1 MPGAAVGGVDRVRL
15 TPYNNLTT
23 PEEFPALSD
32 DIPLG
37 LMLGLLFILVCLS
50 AFFSS
55 SETGMMSIN
64 RYRLNHQANA
74 GSRSA
79 KRVVELLKR
88 PDRLLGVIL
97 IGNNLVNI
105 GAAALATVIAT
116 RFLGNFGPGLA
127 VGVLTVLI
135 LVFGE
140 ITPKSLS
147 TRYSE
152 RISLVVSPVIL
163 GFLRAVGPVVTVF
176 QKITDALGNAAADG
190 SADPLVTESELIS
203 MINYGEEEGTI
214 EESERELI
222 ERAFAFTDLVVE
234 DVMTPRHKV
243 LSVDGRQTLKESL
256 PNLVDTPYSRIPL
269 YEDDP
274 DEILRI
280 LHLRDL
286 LPVIARDYD
295 GSESLSSLAR
305 EPNFVPDSQSVT
317 ETIRSFRREQQ
328 HMAVVV
334 DEHGTMRGVVT
345 FEDLLEELVGEIYDE
360 RDEVPRDMEK
370 LDQNRIVLDG
380 AAEIRIVEEFFDIDL
395 SGKATDTVNRW
406 ILEQTERIPDNGETF
421 LFEGLEV
428 TVKSASR
435 RRIGEVIIA
444 RTGHSVE
451 EEQAAG

>member
-1 MPGAAVGGVDRVRL
+1 VGD
-15 TPYNNLTT
+15 
-23 PEEFPALSD
+23 FIAL
-32 DIPLG
+32 I
-37 LMLGLLFILVCLS
+37 LLLALS
-50 AFFSS
+50 AFFSG
-55 SETGMMSIN
+55 SETALVSLSKGRAHGLAQEN
-64 RYRLNHQANA
+64 RR
-74 GSRSA
+74 GA
-79 KRVVELLKR
+79 KALYALKSEPQR
-88 PDRLLGVIL
+88 MLIAIL

-105 GAAALATVIAT
+105 CAAALSTVIAT
-116 RFLGNFGPGLA
+116 RFFGNFGPGLA
-127 VGVLTVLI
+127 VGMLTVLI

-152 RISLVVSPVIL
+152 RISLVVAPVIL

-176 QKITDALGNAAADG
+176 QRITDILGNAAANG
-190 SADPLVTESELIS
+190 SEDPLVTESELIS
-203 MINYGEEEGTI
+203 MINFGEAEGTI

-243 LSVDGRQTLKESL
+243 VSLDGRQTLKGSL
-256 PNLVDTPYSRIPL
+256 PLLVDTPYSRIPL
-269 YEDDP
+269 HEDDP

-286 LPVIARDYD
+286 LPAVSQ
-295 GSESLSSLAR
+295 GSSGGNSLSSLAR
-305 EPNFVPDSQSVT
+305 QPNFVPDSQSVT
-317 ETIRSFRREQQ
+317 ETITAFRREQQ

-360 RDEVPRDMEK
+360 RDVVPSAVEK
-370 LDQNRIVLDG
+370 LGKNKILLDG
-380 AAEIRIVEEFFDIDL
+380 AAEIRVVEEFFEIDL

-406 ILEQTERIPDNGETF
+406 ILEQAERIPNNGETF
-421 LFEGLEV
+421 RIEGLEV

-435 RRIGEVIIA
+435 RRIGEVIISQKKHA
-444 RTGHSVE
+444 AE
-451 EEQAAG
+451 EG

>member
-1 MPGAAVGGVDRVRL
+1 MGDFISLVLLL
-15 TPYNNLTT
+15 T
-23 PEEFPALSD
+23 
-32 DIPLG
+32 
-37 LMLGLLFILVCLS
+37 LS
-50 AFFSS
+50 AFFSGAETALVS
-55 SETGMMSIN
+55 LSKGRAEGLTRENRRGAKALYALKSEPQRMLI
-64 RYRLNHQANA
+64 A
-74 GSRSA
+74 
-79 KRVVELLKR
+79 
-88 PDRLLGVIL
+88 IL

-152 RISLVVSPVIL
+152 RISLVVAPTIL

-176 QKITDALGNAAADG
+176 QKITDALGNAAVDG
-190 SADPLVTESELIS
+190 SEDPLVTESELIS

-256 PNLVDTPYSRIPL
+256 PSMVDTPYSRIPL
-269 YEDDP
+269 HEDDP

-286 LPVIARDYD
+286 LPAIARGYAEN
-295 GSESLSSLAR
+295 ESLFSLAR

-317 ETIRSFRREQQ
+317 ETITSFRRDQQ

-345 FEDLLEELVGEIYDE
+345 FEDLLEELV
-360 RDEVPRDMEK
+360 
-370 LDQNRIVLDG
+370 
-380 AAEIRIVEEFFDIDL
+380 
-395 SGKATDTVNRW
+395 
-406 ILEQTERIPDNGETF
+406 
-421 LFEGLEV
+421 
-428 TVKSASR
+428 
-435 RRIGEVIIA
+435 
-444 RTGHSVE
+444 
-451 EEQAAG
+451 

>member
-1 MPGAAVGGVDRVRL
+1 MGDFIA
-15 TPYNNLTT
+15 
-23 PEEFPALSD
+23 
-32 DIPLG
+32 
-37 LMLGLLFILVCLS
+37 LMLLLMLS
-50 AFFSS
+50 AFFSG
-55 SETGMMSIN
+55 SETALVSLSKARAEGLA
-64 RYRLNHQANA
+64 REHRR
-74 GSRSA
+74 GA
-79 KRVVELLKR
+79 KALYALKR
-88 PDRLLGVIL
+88 DPQRMLIAIL

-105 GAAALATVIAT
+105 CAATLATVIAT
-116 RFLGNFGPGLA
+116 QLFGNLGPGFA

-152 RISLVVSPVIL
+152 RISLVVAPIIL
-163 GFLRAVGPVVTVF
+163 MFLRSVGPLVTVF

-190 SADPLVTESELIS
+190 SEDPLVTESELIS

-243 LSVDGRQTLKESL
+243 LSIDGRQTLNEAL
-256 PNLVDTPYSRIPL
+256 PSLVDTPYSRIPL
-269 YEDDP
+269 HEDDP

-286 LPVIARDYD
+286 LPAIARDSS
-295 GSESLSSLAR
+295 GSESLSSLSR
-305 EPNFVPDSQSVT
+305 EPNFVPDSQSIT
-317 ETIRSFRREQQ
+317 ETITSFRRGQQ

-360 RDEVPRDMEK
+360 RDVVPRDIEK
-370 LDQNRIVLDG
+370 LDPNRIVLDG
-380 AAEIRIVEEFFDIDL
+380 AAEIRIIEEFFDIDL
-395 SGKATDTVNRW
+395 PGKATDTINRW
-406 ILEQTERIPDNGETF
+406 ILEQTERIPSNGEKF
-421 LFEGLEV
+421 QFEGLEV

-435 RRIGEVIIA
+435 RRIGEVIVA
-444 RTGHSVE
+444 RTNRPSEKE
-451 EEQAAG
+451 EARG

>member
-1 MPGAAVGGVDRVRL
+1 MGDL
-15 TPYNNLTT
+15 I
-23 PEEFPALSD
+23 ALV
-32 DIPLG
+32 
-37 LMLGLLFILVCLS
+37 LLLALS
-50 AFFSS
+50 AFFSG
-55 SETGMMSIN
+55 SETALVSLSKGRAEGLAREN
-64 RYRLNHQANA
+64 RR
-74 GSRSA
+74 GA
-79 KRVVELLKR
+79 KALYALKNEPQR
-88 PDRLLGVIL
+88 MLIAIL

-269 YEDDP
+269 HEDDP
-274 DEILRI
+274 D
-280 LHLRDL
+280 
-286 LPVIARDYD
+286 
-295 GSESLSSLAR
+295 
-305 EPNFVPDSQSVT
+305 
-317 ETIRSFRREQQ
+317 
-328 HMAVVV
+328 
-334 DEHGTMRGVVT
+334 
-345 FEDLLEELVGEIYDE
+345 
-360 RDEVPRDMEK
+360 
-370 LDQNRIVLDG
+370 
-380 AAEIRIVEEFFDIDL
+380 
-395 SGKATDTVNRW
+395 
-406 ILEQTERIPDNGETF
+406 
-421 LFEGLEV
+421 
-428 TVKSASR
+428 
-435 RRIGEVIIA
+435 
-444 RTGHSVE
+444 
-451 EEQAAG
+451 

>member
-1 MPGAAVGGVDRVRL
+1 VG
-15 TPYNNLTT
+15 N
-23 PEEFPALSD
+23 FIALV
-32 DIPLG
+32 
-37 LMLGLLFILVCLS
+37 LLLALS
-50 AFFSS
+50 AFFSG
-55 SETGMMSIN
+55 SETALVSLSKGRADGLAREN
-64 RYRLNHQANA
+64 RR
-74 GSRSA
+74 GA
-79 KRVVELLKR
+79 KALYALKNEPQR
-88 PDRLLGVIL
+88 MLIAIL

-105 GAAALATVIAT
+105 GAAALSTVIAT
-116 RFLGNFGPGLA
+116 RALGDFGPGLA
-127 VGVLTVLI
+127 VGMLTVLI

-152 RISLVVSPVIL
+152 RISLMVAPIIL

-176 QKITDALGNAAADG
+176 QRITDFLG
-190 SADPLVTESELIS
+190 SAAGDGAEDPLVTEAELIS
-203 MINYGEEEGTI
+203 MINFGEEEGTI

-256 PNLVDTPYSRIPL
+256 PLLVDTPYSRIPL
-269 YEDDP
+269 HQDDP

-286 LPVIARDYD
+286 LPAIVQ
-295 GSESLSSLAR
+295 GSAGDETLSSLSR

-317 ETIRSFRREQQ
+317 ETITAFRREQQ

-360 RDEVPRDMEK
+360 RDEIPRTVEK

-380 AAEIRIVEEFFDIDL
+380 AAEIRVVEEFFDTDL

-406 ILEQTERIPDNGETF
+406 ILEQTGRIPNNGETF
-421 LFEGLEV
+421 QFEGLEV

-435 RRIGEVIIA
+435 RRIGEVIISQTNRDA
-444 RTGHSVE
+444 RKG
-451 EEQAAG
+451 QAVG

>member
-1 MPGAAVGGVDRVRL
+1 VGD
-15 TPYNNLTT
+15 
-23 PEEFPALSD
+23 FIAL
-32 DIPLG
+32 I
-37 LMLGLLFILVCLS
+37 LLLALS
-50 AFFSS
+50 AFFSGAETALVS
-55 SETGMMSIN
+55 LSKGRAEGLAREDRRGAKALYALKSEPQRMLI
-64 RYRLNHQANA
+64 A
-74 GSRSA
+74 
-79 KRVVELLKR
+79 
-88 PDRLLGVIL
+88 IL

-116 RFLGNFGPGLA
+116 RYLGDFGPGLA

-152 RISLVVSPVIL
+152 RISLVVAPVIL
-163 GFLRAVGPVVTVF
+163 GLLRAVSPVVTIF
-176 QKITDALGNAAADG
+176 QKITDALGNVAADG
-190 SADPLVTESELIS
+190 SEDPLVTESELIS

-256 PNLVDTPYSRIPL
+256 PSLVDTPYSRIPL
-269 YEDDP
+269 YEDNP

-286 LPVIARDYD
+286 LPAIAHGYVAD
-295 GSESLSSLAR
+295 ESLSSLAR

-317 ETIRSFRREQQ
+317 ETITSFRREQQ

-360 RDEVPRDMEK
+360 RDEVPRAVEK

-380 AAEIRIVEEFFDIDL
+380 AAEIRIVEEFFNVDL

-421 LFEGLEV
+421 RFEGLQV

-444 RTGHSVE
+444 RIDRSVE
-451 EEQAAG
+451 EGQAAG

>member
-1 MPGAAVGGVDRVRL
+1 MGDFIALAV
-15 TPYNNLTT
+15 
-23 PEEFPALSD
+23 
-32 DIPLG
+32 
-37 LMLGLLFILVCLS
+37 LLALS
-50 AFFSS
+50 AFFSG
-55 SETGMMSIN
+55 SETALVSLSKGRAEGLAREN
-64 RYRLNHQANA
+64 RRGAQALY
-74 GSRSA
+74 S
-79 KRVVELLKR
+79 LKSEPQR
-88 PDRLLGVIL
+88 MLIAIL

-116 RFLGNFGPGLA
+116 QIFGNFGPGLA
-127 VGVLTVLI
+127 VGMLTVLI

-152 RISLVVSPVIL
+152 RISLLVAPTIL
-163 GFLRAVGPVVTVF
+163 GFLRVVSPVVTAF
-176 QKITDALGNAAADG
+176 QKISDVLSRVAVDG
-190 SADPLVTESELIS
+190 SGDPLVTESELIS

-243 LSVDGRQTLKESL
+243 LSADGRQTLKESL
-256 PNLVDTPYSRIPL
+256 PALVETPYSRIPL
-269 YEDDP
+269 HQDDP
-274 DEILRI
+274 DEILKI

-286 LPVIARDYD
+286 LPAISR
-295 GSESLSSLAR
+295 GSGENQTLASLAR

-317 ETIRSFRREQQ
+317 ETIASFRREQQ

-360 RDEVPRDMEK
+360 RDEVPRTVEK
-370 LDQNRIVLDG
+370 LDQNTIALDG
-380 AAEIRIVEEFFDIDL
+380 AAEIRVVEEYFDIDL

-406 ILEQTERIPDNGETF
+406 ILEQTGRIPNNGETF
-421 LFEGLEV
+421 WFEGLEV
-428 TVKSASR
+428 NVKSASR

-444 RTGHSVE
+444 QVSRLEE

>member
-1 MPGAAVGGVDRVRL
+1 MGDL
-15 TPYNNLTT
+15 I
-23 PEEFPALSD
+23 ALV
-32 DIPLG
+32 
-37 LMLGLLFILVCLS
+37 LLLALS
-50 AFFSS
+50 AFFSGAETALVS
-55 SETGMMSIN
+55 LSKGRAEGLARENRRGAKALYALKSEPQRMLI
-64 RYRLNHQANA
+64 A
-74 GSRSA
+74 
-79 KRVVELLKR
+79 
-88 PDRLLGVIL
+88 IL

-152 RISLVVSPVIL
+152 RISLVVAPVIL

-256 PNLVDTPYSRIPL
+256 PKLVDTPYSRIPL
-269 YEDDP
+269 HEDDP

-286 LPVIARDYD
+286 LPVISRDYD

-421 LFEGLEV
+421 RFEGLEV

>member
-1 MPGAAVGGVDRVRL
+1 VGD
-15 TPYNNLTT
+15 
-23 PEEFPALSD
+23 FIAL
-32 DIPLG
+32 I
-37 LMLGLLFILVCLS
+37 LLLALS
-50 AFFSS
+50 AFFSGAETALVS
-55 SETGMMSIN
+55 LSKGRAEGLAREDRRGAKALYALKSEPQRMLI
-64 RYRLNHQANA
+64 A
-74 GSRSA
+74 
-79 KRVVELLKR
+79 
-88 PDRLLGVIL
+88 IL

-116 RFLGNFGPGLA
+116 RYLGDFGPGLA

-152 RISLVVSPVIL
+152 RISLVVAPVIL
-163 GFLRAVGPVVTVF
+163 GLLRAVSPVVTIF
-176 QKITDALGNAAADG
+176 QKITDALGNVAADG
-190 SADPLVTESELIS
+190 SEDPLVTESELIS

-256 PNLVDTPYSRIPL
+256 PSLVDTPYSRIPL

-286 LPVIARDYD
+286 LPAIAHGYVAD
-295 GSESLSSLAR
+295 ESLSSLSR

-317 ETIRSFRREQQ
+317 ETITSFRREQQ

-360 RDEVPRDMEK
+360 RDEVPRAVEK

-380 AAEIRIVEEFFDIDL
+380 AAEIRIVEEFFNVDL

-421 LFEGLEV
+421 RFEGLQV

-444 RTGHSVE
+444 RIDRSVE
-451 EEQAAG
+451 EGQAAG

>member
-1 MPGAAVGGVDRVRL
+1 MSD
-15 TPYNNLTT
+15 
-23 PEEFPALSD
+23 FIALV
-32 DIPLG
+32 
-37 LMLGLLFILVCLS
+37 LLLALS
-50 AFFSS
+50 AFFSGAETALVS
-55 SETGMMSIN
+55 LSKGRADGLARENRRGAKALYALKSEPQRMLI
-64 RYRLNHQANA
+64 A
-74 GSRSA
+74 
-79 KRVVELLKR
+79 
-88 PDRLLGVIL
+88 IL

-105 GAAALATVIAT
+105 GAAALSTVIAT

-127 VGVLTVLI
+127 VGMLTVLI

-152 RISLVVSPVIL
+152 RISLVVAPVIL

-176 QKITDALGNAAADG
+176 QRITDALGNAAADG
-190 SADPLVTESELIS
+190 SEDPLVTESELIS
-203 MINYGEEEGTI
+203 MINFGEEEGTI
-214 EESERELI
+214 EESERDLI

-243 LSVDGRQTLKESL
+243 LSVDARQTLKESL
-256 PNLVDTPYSRIPL
+256 PLLVDTPYSRIPL
-269 YEDDP
+269 HEDDP

-286 LPVIARDYD
+286 LPAIAQGNAGDK
-295 GSESLSSLAR
+295 SLSSLAR

-317 ETIRSFRREQQ
+317 ETITAFRRDQQ

-360 RDEVPRDMEK
+360 RDEVPRAVEK

-380 AAEIRIVEEFFDIDL
+380 AAEIRVVEEFFDIDL

-406 ILEQTERIPDNGETF
+406 ILEQTERIPNNGETF
-421 LFEGLEV
+421 RFEGLEV

-435 RRIGEVIIA
+435 RRIGEVIISQTDRA
-444 RTGHSVE
+444 AE
-451 EEQAAG
+451 EEQVAG

>member
-1 MPGAAVGGVDRVRL
+1 VGD
-15 TPYNNLTT
+15 
-23 PEEFPALSD
+23 FIALVLL
-32 DIPLG
+32 LG
-37 LMLGLLFILVCLS
+37 LS
-50 AFFSS
+50 AFFSG
-55 SETGMMSIN
+55 SETALISLSKGRADALAREN
-64 RYRLNHQANA
+64 RR
-74 GSRSA
+74 GA
-79 KRVVELLKR
+79 KALHALKSEPQR
-88 PDRLLGVIL
+88 MLIAIL

-105 GAAALATVIAT
+105 GAASLSTVIAT
-116 RFLGNFGPGLA
+116 RVFGNFGPGLA

-152 RISLVVSPVIL
+152 RSSLLVAPVIL
-163 GFLRAVGPVVTVF
+163 GLIRTVGPVVTVF
-176 QKITDALGNAAADG
+176 QRITDALSNVATHG
-190 SADPLVTESELIS
+190 SEDPLVTESELIS
-203 MINYGEEEGTI
+203 MIQFGEEEGTI
-214 EESERELI
+214 EGSERELI

-243 LSVDGRQTLKESL
+243 LSVDGRQTLAESL
-256 PNLVDTPYSRIPL
+256 QLLVDTPYSRIPL
-269 YEDDP
+269 HEDDP

-286 LPVIARDYD
+286 LPEAAKGYAGDK
-295 GSESLSSLAR
+295 SLSSLSR

-317 ETIRSFRREQQ
+317 ETITAFRREQQ

-360 RDEVPRDMEK
+360 RDEVPRTVEK
-370 LDQNRIVLDG
+370 LDQNRIILDG
-380 AAEIRIVEEFFDIDL
+380 SAEIRLVEEFFNIDL

-406 ILEQTERIPDNGETF
+406 ILEQTGRIPSNGDTF
-421 LFEGLEV
+421 QFEGLDV

-444 RTGHSVE
+444 QTIY
-451 EEQAAG
+451 AAENEKKVAS

>member
-1 MPGAAVGGVDRVRL
+1 
-15 TPYNNLTT
+15 
-23 PEEFPALSD
+23 
-32 DIPLG
+32 
-37 LMLGLLFILVCLS
+37 MLI
-50 AFFSS
+50 A
-55 SETGMMSIN
+55 
-64 RYRLNHQANA
+64 
-74 GSRSA
+74 
-79 KRVVELLKR
+79 
-88 PDRLLGVIL
+88 IL

-116 RFLGNFGPGLA
+116 RLFGTFGPGLA
-127 VGVLTVLI
+127 VGGLTVLI

-152 RISLVVSPVIL
+152 RISLVVATPIL

-176 QKITDALGNAAADG
+176 QKITDVLGNAAADG
-190 SADPLVTESELIS
+190 SEDPMVTESELIS

-256 PNLVDTPYSRIPL
+256 SSLVDTPYSRIPL

-286 LPVIARDYD
+286 LPAISR
-295 GSESLSSLAR
+295 GSAENESLSSLAR
-305 EPNFVPDSQSVT
+305 DPNFVPDSQSIT
-317 ETIRSFRREQQ
+317 ETITSFRREQQ

-360 RDEVPRDMEK
+360 RDEVPRAVEK
-370 LDQNRIVLDG
+370 LDQDRIVLDG
-380 AAEIRIVEEFFDIDL
+380 AAEIRLVEEFFDIDL

-406 ILEQTERIPDNGETF
+406 ILEQTGRIPNNGEVF
-421 LFEGLEV
+421 RFEGLVV

-444 RTGHSVE
+444 RTNRSVE
-451 EEQAAG
+451 DE